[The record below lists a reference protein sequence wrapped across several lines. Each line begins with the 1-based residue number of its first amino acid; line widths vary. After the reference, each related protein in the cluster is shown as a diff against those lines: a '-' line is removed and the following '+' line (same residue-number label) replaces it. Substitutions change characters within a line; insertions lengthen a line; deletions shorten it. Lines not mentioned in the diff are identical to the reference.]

1 MIEKFIQYLRCIKGY
16 SYNTCRAYEFDVRQ
30 FAAWLLTNKD
40 GARWSTIDRQTID
53 EYIIYLREQGCC
65 ASTTNRVLASIS
77 AIYRYFE
84 REGMIDYNPTK
95 YETRAKLPETQPN
108 TIPMTDLWRAYEH
121 ARGCVRTMLGL
132 LITTGLRIQELL
144 DMQWEDVDF
153 GNNSIKVHGKGQ
165 KERMVYTTASIL
177 APLAELAKHSNVH
190 GRMFWMCQR
199 KARFMIYD
207 ALRPFTRAKQVSP
220 HAIRHSYATQLA
232 AQGVNVAAISQALG
246 HKHLETTQKYIDMAQ
261 VETASKSLP
270 ELIIKHQ

>member
-1 MIEKFIQYLRCIKGY
+1 MIEKFIQYLRCIRGY

-30 FAAWLLTNKD
+30 FAAYMTEKKD
-40 GARWSTIDRQTID
+40 GARWSTIDRQDID
-53 EYIIYLREQGCC
+53 EYIIYLRERGCV
-65 ASTTNRVLASIS
+65 ASTTNRVLAAIS

-108 TIPMTDLWRAYEH
+108 TIPMTDLWRAYEN
-121 ARGCVRTMLGL
+121 ARGCTRTMLGI
-132 LITTGLRIQELL
+132 LITTGIRIQELL

-153 GNNSIKVHGKGQ
+153 EKCSIKVRGKGQ
-165 KERMVYTTASIL
+165 KERTVYTTKNIL
-177 APLAELAKHSNVH
+177 EPLAEVVKYGNAH
-190 GRMFWMCQR
+190 GRMFWNSQR
-199 KARFMIYD
+199 QTRFIIYE
-207 ALRPFTRAKQVSP
+207 ALRPYTRAKQVSP

-270 ELIIKHQ
+270 QLIIQTS